1 MVQRYDRVGTRA
13 QFAVD
18 AVRWETGLRIPGWTC
33 RAAFEVCGCGHFA
46 GEFAG
51 ITAGMRTTLGDSY
64 SRCRFRAEMTYSTG
78 SWQALGIPA
87 ICCGRDTGPD

>member
-18 AVRWETGLRIPGWTC
+18 AVRWETGLRILGWTC
-33 RAAFEVCGCGHFA
+33 RAALEVCGCGHFA

-64 SRCRFRAEMTYSTG
+64 TKTDRVCTVAKE
-78 SWQALGIPA
+78 I
-87 ICCGRDTGPD
+87 

>member
-18 AVRWETGLRIPGWTC
+18 AVRWETGLRILGWTC
-33 RAAFEVCGCGHFA
+33 RAALEVCGCGHFA

-64 SRCRFRAEMTYSTG
+64 TDFRASRE
-78 SWQALGIPA
+78 
-87 ICCGRDTGPD
+87 